1 VNLDP
6 ARARLVR
13 RFGED
18 VNEWVDQL
26 PARVADLAERWHLEE
41 VGEPYPTG
49 NSSIAIRCGAG
60 VLKLSPQVEFLAEQV
75 EIMQLFVH
83 SRRVPM
89 VFSAEPGAV
98 LMETIEPGTFV
109 TEAPPAEEFAE
120 LLNDLHSAGDP
131 AGAARE
137 LLDYTEEIFERFEK
151 RGVDIG
157 SPRKL
162 RDELVASQPE
172 TVLLHGDLH
181 FHNIIQGARGRLM
194 AIDPKACAGERAF
207 DTMDYAVAAPG
218 RVKDLAKAADLDVE
232 RVEAWRQVF
241 SWVSSPL

>member
-1 VNLDP
+1 VNLDQV
-6 ARARLVR
+6 RARLVR

-18 VNEWVDQL
+18 VNEWVDRL
-26 PARVADLAERWHLEE
+26 PERVADLAKRWSIMPR
-41 VGEPYPTG
+41 EPYPTG
-49 NSSIAIRCGAG
+49 NSSVAIRCDDA
-60 VLKLSPQVEFLAEQV
+60 VLKLSPDTEFLSEQFDV
-75 EIMQLFVH
+75 MQLFVH

-89 VFSAEPGAV
+89 VFSYEPGAM
-98 LMETIEPGTFV
+98 LMERIEPGTFV
-109 TEAPPAEEFAE
+109 TEAPPAGEFGR
-120 LLNDLHSAGDP
+120 LLRDLHAAGDP

-137 LLDYTEEIFERFEK
+137 LGGYTEEIFVRFEK

-157 SPRKL
+157 SPREL

-181 FHNIIQGARGRLM
+181 FHNIIHGTGDRLI

-207 DTMDYAVAAPG
+207 DAMDYAVAAPDK
-218 RVKDLAKAADLDVE
+218 VEALAEAADLDVE
-232 RVEAWRQVF
+232 RVRAWRQVF

>member
-1 VNLDP
+1 MNLQP

-18 VNEWVDQL
+18 VNAWVDQL
-26 PARVADLAERWHLEE
+26 PARIADLADRWHLQ

-60 VLKLSPQVEFLAEQV
+60 VLKLSPQEDFLDEQV
-75 EIMQLFVH
+75 EIMQMFVH

-109 TEAPPAEEFAE
+109 TETPPPEEFAE
-120 LLNDLHSAGDP
+120 LMGDLHAAGDP
-131 AGAARE
+131 AAARRE
-137 LLDYTEEIFERFEK
+137 LAGYTEEIFERFER

-181 FHNIIQGARGRLM
+181 FHNIIHGARGKLM
-194 AIDPKACAGERAF
+194 VIDPKACAGERAF
-207 DTMDYAVAAPG
+207 DAMDYAVAEPSQ
-218 RVKDLAKAADLDVE
+218 VKALARAANLDVE

>member
-1 VNLDP
+1 VNLDQV
-6 ARARLVR
+6 RARLVH

-26 PARVADLAERWHLEE
+26 PARVADLAERWHLR
-41 VGEPYPTG
+41 VGDPYPAG

-75 EIMQLFVH
+75 EIMQSFAH

-98 LMETIEPGTFV
+98 LMEAIEPGTFV

-120 LLNDLHSAGDP
+120 LLDDLHSAGDP

-137 LLDYTEEIFERFEK
+137 LLGYTEEIFERFEK

-181 FHNIIQGARGRLM
+181 FQNIIHGPGQRLM
-194 AIDPKACAGERAF
+194 VIDPKACAGERAF
-207 DTMDYAVAAPG
+207 DAMDYAVAAPDQA
-218 RVKDLAKAADLDVE
+218 RALAKAAGLDPE
-232 RVEAWRQVF
+232 RVDAWRQVF

>member
-1 VNLDP
+1 MNLEP
-6 ARARLVR
+6 VRARLVR

-18 VNEWVDQL
+18 VNEWVDQV
-26 PARVADLAERWHLEE
+26 PARVADLAARWHLT
-41 VGEPYPTG
+41 VGELYPAG

-60 VLKLSPQVEFLAEQV
+60 VLKLSPQVDFLAEQV

-89 VFSAEPGAV
+89 VFSSEPGAV

-109 TEAPPAEEFAE
+109 DEAPPPEDFAG
-120 LLNDLHSAGDP
+120 LMRDLHEAGDP
-131 AGAARE
+131 TKARRE
-137 LLDYTEEIFERFEK
+137 LGGYTEEIFERFEK

-157 SPRKL
+157 SPRRL

-181 FHNIIQGARGRLM
+181 FHNIIHGPGNRLI

-207 DTMDYAVAAPG
+207 DATDYAIAAPDQ
-218 RVKDLAKAADLDVE
+218 VKALAKAADLDPE
-232 RVEAWRQVF
+232 RVQAWRQVF